1 MKKILFLLLFLP
13 FLASSQKEEKQKLKY
28 DTLTKTLTRERTIV
42 VSEVIDTARL
52 YSEDTRLTTEIEALQ
67 ARRDS
72 VRAQIKTA
80 RKLITGKKG
89 NGNNRAAEAPPLQI
103 TLAIP
108 CDSTYTFENGP
119 VTVCWHKGVI
129 QKVSCEKPYV
139 PEKPKAT
146 KPKSKTGKNKKE

>member
-1 MKKILFLLLFLP
+1 MKKILFLFIFLP
-13 FLASSQKEEKQKLKY
+13 FLALSQKEEKQKLKY
-28 DTLTKTLTRERTIV
+28 DTLTKTLTRERTII

-67 ARRDS
+67 TRRDS

-80 RKLITGKKG
+80 RKLMTGKKG
-89 NGNNRAAEAPPLQI
+89 GGNNRKVEAPPLQI
-103 TLAIP
+103 AIVAP

-119 VTVCWHKGVI
+119 VIVCLHKGVI
-129 QKVSCEKPYV
+129 QRVSYEKPYI

-146 KPKSKTGKNKKE
+146 KPKTTKTKKQ

>member
-1 MKKILFLLLFLP
+1 MKKILFLLLLLP
-13 FLASSQKEEKQKLKY
+13 FLVFSQKEEKQKLKY

-67 ARRDS
+67 IRRDS
-72 VRAQIKTA
+72 VRAQIKEA

-89 NGNNRAAEAPPLQI
+89 NNNNRAAEAPPLQI
-103 TLAIP
+103 TLASP

-119 VTVCWHKGVI
+119 VIVCLYKGVI
-129 QKVSCEKPYV
+129 QRVSHEKQYM

-146 KPKSKTGKNKKE
+146 KPKTEKKKKE